1 MGIPAMADGDA
12 IEAARR
18 RVAEARDKFERQT
31 RRYALMTVQSDAGT
45 KVGSSARGEA
55 AKARLAALEA
65 EFEAAKAALQVLED
79 AESR

>member
-1 MGIPAMADGDA
+1 MADAEA

-18 RVAEARDKFERQT
+18 RVTEAREKLERQT

-45 KVGSSARGEA
+45 KVGSSPSGEA

-65 EFEAAKAALQVLED
+65 EFEAARAALQALE
-79 AESR
+79 ETGR

>member
-1 MGIPAMADGDA
+1 MADADA
-12 IEAARR
+12 IKAARG
-18 RVAEARDKFERQT
+18 RVAEAREQLERQT

-65 EFEAAKAALQVLED
+65 EFEAARAALQALED
-79 AESR
+79 AEGR